1 MLRLLITLLV
11 GTAGGLAAHRFRIP
25 GGAFLGA
32 MLAVGIYNVLG
43 FETYM
48 PPQIRVGVQILVGCL
63 LGLSLN
69 RNAFKELRTVIKPAL
84 VIIFSLLMCSLTTG
98 FIVYKFCNLDLYTA
112 FPSSS
117 AGGMPELS
125 LLAVSM
131 GGDGPKVAILHL
143 VRLISVIAT
152 MPLILHVL
160 EKLLL
165 KGNKSKGEIK

>member
-25 GGAFLGA
+25 GGAFLGS
-32 MLAVGIYNVLG
+32 MLAVGIYNSLG
-43 FETYM
+43 FEAFL
-48 PPQIRVGVQILVGCL
+48 PPQARMCAQILVGCV

-69 RNAFKELRTVIKPAL
+69 RSAFMELKSVIKPAL
-84 VIIFSLLMCSLTTG
+84 IIVISLLMCSVTTG

-152 MPLILHVL
+152 MPVILHVL

-165 KGNKSKGEIK
+165 KGNKLEANKK